1 MENGKAMI
9 IHLLVKNNVVKKQV
23 VKKSE
28 FDELVRKLNAIQS
41 NDSSNLG
48 NKRWLWHRNWR
59 TPNHDKYIT
68 TNYFQVHI
76 AKRSKLAK

>member
-48 NKRWLWHRNWR
+48 NKR
-59 TPNHDKYIT
+59 
-68 TNYFQVHI
+68 
-76 AKRSKLAK
+76 